1 MLLKICVLRMLTN
14 VTRETSVYRTDP
26 SVAASLILLVN
37 FPVKRN
43 KILQCWKPSF
53 FLYISFL
60 LSIIIIFK

>member
-43 KILQCWKPSF
+43 KIFQCWKT
-53 FLYISFL
+53 SFL
-60 LSIIIIFK
+60 IYFLLIIYNNYF